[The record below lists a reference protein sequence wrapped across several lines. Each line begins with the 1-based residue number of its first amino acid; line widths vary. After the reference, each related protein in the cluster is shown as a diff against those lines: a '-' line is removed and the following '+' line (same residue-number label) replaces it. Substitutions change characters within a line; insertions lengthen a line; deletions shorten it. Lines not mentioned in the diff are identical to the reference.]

1 MEIRLRGIGVSP
13 GIAIGPALNFGAK
26 SLDVPRYK
34 IEDVDAEL
42 ARFELAV
49 QGVRRELE
57 GLYERTKAEV
67 GEHHARIFQTHLMF
81 LEDPMLHDDIQQR
94 LRDEGYNIEFALNDL
109 IARYAKLLKEVDDPM
124 IRERQQDVLDVGTR
138 LLNILLNA
146 EVENLTSLDRPSII
160 VARDLSPSE
169 TATLDMDNTLGLVT
183 DVSGPTSHTAILAR
197 AFGLPSVVGLKYV
210 SQHVAQGDTII
221 VDGSDGLV
229 VIRPN
234 AVTLDDFQGRQLKFE
249 EERRHLLFQEQESR
263 NITLDDVEIPAMA
276 NIELPIELSA
286 SQKARAQGIGLY
298 RSEYLFL
305 NRPVLPTEDEQFE
318 AYSAVASAMM
328 PHPVILRTLDLG
340 GDKFASH
347 LSMADELNPQLGWRA
362 IRFCLERPDI
372 FKCQLRAMFR
382 ASVHGNVQIMF
393 PLISGLDELL
403 RVKEVVNEVT
413 VDLEA
418 RRVSFDCGIKFGA
431 MIEVPS
437 AVDVAEHLA
446 EECDFF
452 SIGTNDL
459 IQYSLAVDRV
469 NEKIAHMYEPA
480 HPSILRKINQTVKAA
495 QGAGIPCGLCGEMAG
510 DPLFTEVLIG
520 LGVTSLSMSAV
531 AIPQVRARIQRVN
544 KGHAEAFAQELL
556 RHGSVV
562 EIRRL
567 LQERY
572 QQEVLAE
579 K

>member
-57 GLYERTKAEV
+57 GLYERTKAAV

-431 MIEVPS
+431 M
-437 AVDVAEHLA
+437 
-446 EECDFF
+446 
-452 SIGTNDL
+452 
-459 IQYSLAVDRV
+459 
-469 NEKIAHMYEPA
+469 
-480 HPSILRKINQTVKAA
+480 
-495 QGAGIPCGLCGEMAG
+495 
-510 DPLFTEVLIG
+510 
-520 LGVTSLSMSAV
+520 
-531 AIPQVRARIQRVN
+531 
-544 KGHAEAFAQELL
+544 
-556 RHGSVV
+556 
-562 EIRRL
+562 
-567 LQERY
+567 
-572 QQEVLAE
+572 
-579 K
+579 